1 MADPA
6 SVPFHVS
13 MTYFKIVFPLALIMF
28 LVGADEYVL
37 SSILS
42 PMGESFHVEP
52 ARVAL
57 LVTAYALPCAVLG
70 PLFGALSDRWGRRR
84 VVLPSLAIFT
94 IATYAVAAAPTFPVA
109 LLARFICGSAA
120 AALGPNAFA
129 LVGDL
134 IPPERRPAAMGHT
147 MMGLTIGFIAS
158 PALGGWITEQFGWRW
173 AFVVLGTCGI
183 GAWVSAALAIPHR
196 STPEGEGAGTE
207 VESVAAGVVR
217 AFALRGVPAG
227 IASQG
232 LWIGATIGVMAIS
245 GEIFRTRYALSVS
258 ETGMWL
264 ASFGVLTIAGNLL
277 VAPTVS
283 WTGST
288 KRAVLL
294 GIVGTWFG
302 IGGLTLVPSFPFV
315 ATLVSFWL
323 WAVFAG
329 FGGPALQALLADL
342 AGERR
347 ATVLSIS
354 ASAMQLGVVATTF
367 FTAWTFPQ
375 FGSVGVGV
383 VACCSFVLSFILQ
396 ARSSGSTA

>member
-1 MADPA
+1 
-6 SVPFHVS
+6 

-28 LVGADEYVL
+28 LIGADEYIL
-37 SSILS
+37 SSILA

-84 VVLPSLAIFT
+84 VVLPALAVFT
-94 IATYAVAAAPTFPVA
+94 IATYAVGAAPTFPVA
-109 LLARFICGSAA
+109 IFARFVCGSAA

-134 IPPERRPAAMGHT
+134 IATERRPAAMGHT

-173 AFVVLGTCGI
+173 AFIVLGTCGV
-183 GAWVSAALAIPHR
+183 GAWVSSALAIPHG
-196 STPEGEGAGTE
+196 SPAAEGAATEGE
-207 VESVAAGVVR
+207 SVIAGVVR
-217 AFALRGVPAG
+217 AFALPGVPAG

-232 LWIGATIGVMAIS
+232 LWIGVTIGVMAIS

-277 VAPTVS
+277 VAPAVS

-288 KRAVLL
+288 KRTVLL
-294 GIVGTWFG
+294 GIVGTWIG
-302 IGGLTLVPSFPFV
+302 IGGLTLVPSWPFAV
-315 ATLVSFWL
+315 ALGGFWI

-342 AGERR
+342 GGERR
-347 ATVLSIS
+347 ATVLSTS
-354 ASAMQLGVVATTF
+354 ASAMQLGVVVTTF
-367 FTAWTFPQ
+367 ITAWTFPQ
-375 FGSVGVGV
+375 FGSVGVGAI
-383 VACCSFVLSFILQ
+383 ACCSFVLSFIWQ
-396 ARSSGSTA
+396 ARSTGSTT

>member
-28 LVGADEYVL
+28 LIGADEYVL

-84 VVLPSLAIFT
+84 VVLPSLAVFT
-94 IATYAVAAAPTFPVA
+94 IATYGVAAAPNFPVA
-109 LLARFICGSAA
+109 LVARFICGGAA

-134 IPPERRPAAMGHT
+134 IPQERRPAAMGHT

-173 AFVVLGTCGI
+173 AFIVLATCGI
-183 GAWVSAALAIPHR
+183 GAWVSAAFAIPAKR
-196 STPEGEGAGTE
+196 TTVQGEA
-207 VESVAAGVVR
+207 ESVVAGVAR
-217 AFALRGVPAG
+217 AFALPGVPAG

-232 LWIGATIGVMAIS
+232 LWIGVTIGVMAIS
-245 GEIFRTRYALSVS
+245 GEIFRTRYALSLS

-277 VAPTVS
+277 VAPAVS

-294 GIVGTWFG
+294 GIVGTLFG
-302 IGGLTLVPSFPFV
+302 IGGLTLLASSPFV
-315 ATLVSFWL
+315 VALGGFWL

-342 AGERR
+342 GGERR
-347 ATVLSIS
+347 ATVLSTS

-375 FGSVGVGV
+375 FGSVGVGAI
-383 VACCSFVLSFILQ
+383 ACCSFVLSFILQ